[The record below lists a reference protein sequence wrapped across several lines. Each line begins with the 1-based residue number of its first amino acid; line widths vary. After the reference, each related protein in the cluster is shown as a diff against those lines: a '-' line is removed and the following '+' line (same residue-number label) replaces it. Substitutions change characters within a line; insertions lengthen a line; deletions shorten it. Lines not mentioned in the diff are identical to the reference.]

1 MDLDDKY
8 ERAKKDMCA
17 EATAKLN
24 NVINIV
30 NAIREL
36 EQKTQQ
42 QTATQVQAKGTLETF
57 ADDLLLQA
65 QTFQEHAVAEKLE
78 NESQKSQFDS
88 KCGKQQKVLEQM
100 FDEAAQEI
108 LVTKSLQND
117 QLKMI
122 GEAAELVGENFE
134 FNFDGAC

>member
-1 MDLDDKY
+1 
-8 ERAKKDMCA
+8 
-17 EATAKLN
+17 
-24 NVINIV
+24 
-30 NAIREL
+30 
-36 EQKTQQ
+36 
-42 QTATQVQAKGTLETF
+42 
-57 ADDLLLQA
+57 
-65 QTFQEHAVAEKLE
+65 
-78 NESQKSQFDS
+78 
-88 KCGKQQKVLEQM
+88 M